1 MTLSAQDKAVLKW
14 FGLSVLIYLA
24 VVDGGSVLYMII
36 ATAVRG
42 LIGYNGHTLPP
53 ETLEHPLSSF
63 AQYVLSLLGFGVF
76 FGLFGFLEIG
86 AACASVTFFAFVYC
100 KSPVIVRSVSG
111 LAAAVAS
118 GFWMLGAVW
127 YVAGHDETVWIT
139 TALGAITG
147 AWLLPRGYPAGAN
160 VNLSQ

>member
-1 MTLSAQDKAVLKW
+1 MTLSVQDKAVLKW

-42 LIGYNGHTLPP
+42 LIAYNTHALPP
-53 ETLEHPLSSF
+53 ETLGHPLSSF
-63 AQYVLSLLGFGVF
+63 ARYALNLLGFGLF
-76 FGLFGFLEIG
+76 FGVFGFLEIG
-86 AACASVTFFAFVYC
+86 AACAAVTFFAFIYC
-100 KSPVIVRSVSG
+100 ESAVVVRSVSG
-111 LAAAVAS
+111 IATALAS

-127 YVAGHDETVWIT
+127 YVVGHDETVWIT

-147 AWLLPRGYPAGAN
+147 AWLLPRR
-160 VNLSQ
+160 

>member
-14 FGLSVLIYLA
+14 FGVSVLIYLA

-42 LIGYNGHTLPP
+42 IIAYNQHALPA
-53 ETLEHPLSSF
+53 ETLESPLSSF
-63 AQYVLSLLGFGVF
+63 AQYVLGLLSFGLF

-86 AACASVTFFAFVYC
+86 AACAAVTFFAFIYC
-100 KSPVIVRSVSG
+100 ENPIVVRSVSG
-111 LAAAVAS
+111 IATALAS

-127 YVAGHDETVWIT
+127 YVAGHDETVWVT
-139 TALGAITG
+139 TGLGAITG
-147 AWLLPRGYPAGAN
+147 AWLLPRYYPARILN
-160 VNLSQ
+160 

>member
-1 MTLSAQDKAVLKW
+1 MALSAQDKSVLKW

-42 LIGYNGHTLPP
+42 LIAYNAHALGP
-53 ETLEHPLSSF
+53 ETLGHPLSSF
-63 AQYVLSLLGFGVF
+63 AQYVLGLVGFGLF

-86 AACASVTFFAFVYC
+86 AGCAAVTFFALIYC
-100 KSPVIVRSVSG
+100 ESPVVVRSISG
-111 LAAAVAS
+111 ITTALVS

-147 AWLLPRGYPAGAN
+147 AWLLPRRFPARN
-160 VNLSQ
+160 

>member
-1 MTLSAQDKAVLKW
+1 MTLSAQDKAGLKW

-36 ATAVRG
+36 VTAVRG
-42 LIGYNGHTLPP
+42 LIAYKAHGLPP
-53 ETLEHPLSSF
+53 ETLGHPLSSF
-63 AQYVLSLLGFGVF
+63 AQYVLNLLGFGLF
-76 FGLFGFLEIG
+76 FGLFGFLEIR
-86 AACASVTFFAFVYC
+86 AACAAVTFFAFIYC
-100 KSPVIVRSVSG
+100 ESPVVVRIVSG
-111 LAAAVAS
+111 IVTALAS

-147 AWLLPRGYPAGAN
+147 ACLLPRRH
-160 VNLSQ
+160 LLRS

>member
-86 AACASVTFFAFVYC
+86 AACASVSFFAFVYC
-100 KSPVIVRSVSG
+100 TSPSHCSTCLWIIGGSRERVLDAWSPWGTWPGTMKRFG
-111 LAAAVAS
+111 LQRPLA
-118 GFWMLGAVW
+118 
-127 YVAGHDETVWIT
+127 
-139 TALGAITG
+139 
-147 AWLLPRGYPAGAN
+147 
-160 VNLSQ
+160 Q